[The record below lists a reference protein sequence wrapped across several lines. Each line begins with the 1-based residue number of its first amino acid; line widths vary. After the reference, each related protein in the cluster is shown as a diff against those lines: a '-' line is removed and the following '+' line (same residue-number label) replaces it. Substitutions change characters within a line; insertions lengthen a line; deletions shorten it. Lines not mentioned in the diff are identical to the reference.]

1 MNKNTFFVAEMEPRL
16 QPLVDVSIKALKNAL
31 KYGITTEFVHE
42 FENIQRWK
50 RGDEKILNEM
60 LRAKIEGRLIFE
72 TSSLDSSCN
81 QSSKKPSK
89 AKIAK
94 VPLKKRVITPPM
106 SQPPKTDENSPPEMM
121 KPRVKTPP
129 TETSTLEP
137 ATPSTSEI
145 PMGNQRMST
154 EKIFRPISETD
165 SEFEDL

>member
-1 MNKNTFFVAEMEPRL
+1 MNQNSFSVAKMEPRL
-16 QPLVDVSIKALKNAL
+16 QPLANVSIKALKNAL

-60 LRAKIEGRLIFE
+60 LRAKIDGRLIFQNPPLN
-72 TSSLDSSCN
+72 SNRN
-81 QSSKKPSK
+81 QSSKRPSK

-121 KPRVKTPP
+121 KPRTKTPP
-129 TETSTLEP
+129 NETSTLEP

-145 PMGNQRMST
+145 PVGNQTMSA
-154 EKIFRPISETD
+154 EKVFRPISETD